1 MAGYIGSKTSVT
13 VVSPETDSR
22 YVNVTGDTMTGSL
35 TLEAGRTY
43 FGKDGANATW
53 LATSDAISEPNNL
66 GYGFASDGSA
76 ITLHRFYTNGL
87 QRMLIDSDGRVT
99 MPYQPAFHAQKND
112 AGNNNVTGNV
122 IFNNAPQN
130 IGGHYNTSNGRFT
143 APISGT
149 YFFTVSVMK
158 GSANGY
164 GLYQVIKNGAV
175 TVLPASGFVQG
186 YTYSIA
192 NDGMTNISGSVFLNA
207 GDYVTVFVSATYPSF
222 YWGGYNVFSGFLVG

>member
-1 MAGYIGSKTSVT
+1 MSKQSDLLKVSQDAGTTGF
-13 VVSPETDSR
+13 
-22 YVNVTGDTMTGSL
+22 VNTAGDTMTGGLISPSATITDVFFPSSGYSSWKQTNYL
-35 TLEAGRTY
+35 GDLYLNNGVDR
-43 FGKDGANATW
+43 FKIDG
-53 LATSDAISEPNNL
+53 
-66 GYGFASDGSA
+66 
-76 ITLHRFYTNGL
+76 
-87 QRMLIDSDGRVT
+87 DGRVT